1 MTRADAQVLG
11 RAPEGQRS
19 ELMPLRAAI
28 VLIFIAGVLLSA
40 PVSAQTPPDPPGPYV
55 VDLRGATGGLP
66 DTDFFPTLPRG
77 TAVPSRGFGFDVGGH
92 VYPLTIGGARVGLG
106 VDLVRVRGTA
116 STVPTAPVA
125 GSPTPTTP
133 APVFPDVVSVFTT
146 VAPQVSFN
154 FGTVDGWS
162 YLSAGVGRG
171 SIETQSTLPAG
182 TAQVSTTPATRS
194 SGSVM
199 SINYGG
205 GARWFLRRH
214 VAVGFDVRFHRL
226 SAGGNGTGLATP
238 GTRFFAAS
246 VGLSLR

>member
-1 MTRADAQVLG
+1 
-11 RAPEGQRS
+11 
-19 ELMPLRAAI
+19 MPPRAAI

-55 VDLRGATGGLP
+55 IDVRGATSGLP
-66 DTDFFPTLPRG
+66 DTDFFPTVPQG

-92 VYPLTIGGARVGLG
+92 VYALTVGSARVGLG
-106 VDLVRVRGTA
+106 ANIVRMRGTA
-116 STVPTAPVA
+116 STVPRAPVA
-125 GSPTPTTP
+125 GSQTGATA

-171 SIETQSTLPAG
+171 SIETQSTAPAG
-182 TAQVSTTPATRS
+182 ADQVPTVATRS
-194 SGSVM
+194 SGGVM

-205 GARWFLRRH
+205 GARWFLKRH
-214 VAVGFDVRFHRL
+214 VAFGFDVRFHRL
-226 SAGGNGTGLATP
+226 SAGGNGTAGPPTP
-238 GTRFFAAS
+238 GARLVTATI
-246 VGLSLR
+246 GLSVR

>member
-1 MTRADAQVLG
+1 MG
-11 RAPEGQRS
+11 GAPESQTS
-19 ELMPLRAAI
+19 QLMPPRAAI

-55 VDLRGATGGLP
+55 IDVRGATSGLP
-66 DTDFFPTLPRG
+66 GTDFFPTVPQG

-92 VYPLTIGGARVGLG
+92 VYTLTIGAARVGLG
-106 VDLVRVRGTA
+106 LNLVRVRGTA

-125 GSPTPTTP
+125 GSQTRATV
-133 APVFPDVVSVFTT
+133 APVFPDIESTFTT

-154 FGTVDGWS
+154 FGTADGWS

-171 SIETQSTLPAG
+171 SIETQSIAPAG
-182 TAQVSTTPATRS
+182 TNQAPTVPATRN
-194 SGSVM
+194 SGGVM

-226 SAGGNGTGLATP
+226 SAGGNETAGPATP
-238 GTRFFAAS
+238 GARLLAAT